1 MRAHQIMT
9 RTVVTVAPETTIRDA
24 ADIMLRRH
32 VSGLPVIDA
41 AGKLVGIVSEGDFL
55 RRSEIGTQRK
65 RGRWLTFI
73 LGPGEEA
80 TSFVRECGRKVSEV
94 MTRDPLTITEDT
106 TLEEIVQT
114 MERNNVKRLPVM
126 RGEALA
132 GIVSRANLLQAVAS
146 LAREIPDPTADDDH
160 IRQRVIDTLQ
170 KNDWCPFGLNVI
182 VREGIVHQRR
192 HHRRKFPAGCHCRGG
207 ERGRREEGSRP
218 FVLGRNRVRHV
229 PGVAGR
235 YRHCKSKLVPVSRT
249 PACYRIL
256 NLREIAAA
264 QSPPQPSPYICLTTA
279 RNIRRRPTYHD
290 GLEPARDTAPSRRH
304 GPARYLGAAN
314 CPAAQRPSAHMISS
328 REMIP
333 ASRCSASSTGRLL
346 IRCSTINCNTR
357 VSFVAGST

>member
-73 LGPGEEA
+73 LGPGEGA
-80 TSFVRECGRKVSEV
+80 TSFVREYGRKVSDV
-94 MTRDPLTITEDT
+94 MTRNPLTITEDT

-170 KNDWCPFGLNVI
+170 KNDWCPFGLNVV
-182 VREGIVHQRR
+182 VRDGIVHLN
-192 HHRRKFPAGCHCRGG
+192 GVITD
-207 ERGRREEGSRP
+207 ESSRP
-218 FVLGRNRVRHV
+218 
-229 PGVAGR
+229 A
-235 YRHCKSKLVPVSRT
+235 
-249 PACYRIL
+249 AI
-256 NLREIAAA
+256 IAAENVTGVKKVHDHLYWVETVSGMYLE
-264 QSPPQPSPYICLTTA
+264 SP
-279 RNIRRRPTYHD
+279 D
-290 GLEPARDTAPSRRH
+290 DTGIAK
-304 GPARYLGAAN
+304 
-314 CPAAQRPSAHMISS
+314 
-328 REMIP
+328 
-333 ASRCSASSTGRLL
+333 
-346 IRCSTINCNTR
+346 
-357 VSFVAGST
+357 AG